1 MRDGTWNPELPLPMT
16 IREVRQET
24 PAVRRFVLDGSLT
37 AEPGQFVMV
46 WLPGIDEKPFSLMNA
61 QPVTLAVAEVG
72 RFTRAMHQLSQ
83 GDRLWLRGPFG
94 QGFTLEG
101 RHLLLAA
108 GGYGAA
114 PLAFLARRA
123 RGEGRRVAVLVAAR
137 SRQHL
142 LLVDEFR
149 TLGCEV
155 YTCTDDGSDS
165 QPPRLAP
172 QAVEELLTSLRP
184 DALYACGPA
193 GMLDALEALARQYH
207 LPAQLSRE
215 AYMRCGI
222 GVCGSC
228 TCGDQLVCRDGPVF
242 RIPG

>member
-1 MRDGTWNPELPLPMT
+1 MRDGTWNPELPRPMT
-16 IREVRQET
+16 ILEVRQET
-24 PAVRRFVLDGSLT
+24 PAVKRFVLDGALN
-37 AEPGQFVMV
+37 AHPGQFVMV
-46 WLPGIDEKPFSLMNA
+46 WLPGIDEKPFSLMDTR
-61 QPVTLAVAEVG
+61 PVTLVVAEVG
-72 RFTRAMHQLSQ
+72 CFTRAMHALGP

-94 QGFTLEG
+94 RGFSLEG

-123 RGEGRRVAVLVAAR
+123 KGDGRRVTVLVAAR
-137 SRQHL
+137 TREHL
-142 LLVDEFR
+142 LLVEEFR
-149 TLGCEV
+149 RLDCEV
-155 YTCTDDGSDS
+155 FTCTDDGSDGH
-165 QPPRLAP
+165 PPRLAP
-172 QAVEELLTSLRP
+172 QAVEELLKRTP
-184 DALYACGPA
+184 TDALYACGPA
-193 GMLDALEALARQYH
+193 GMLDALEALAREHH

-242 RIPG
+242 RISA

>member
-1 MRDGTWNPELPLPMT
+1 MT
-16 IREVRQET
+16 IREVQQET
-24 PAVRRFVLDGSLT
+24 PAVKRFVLDGSLD
-37 AEPGQFVMV
+37 AHPGQFVMV

-61 QPVTLAVAEVG
+61 NPVTLAVAEVG
-72 RFTRAMHQLSQ
+72 RFTRAMHLLNE
-83 GDRLWLRGPFG
+83 GNRLWLRGPFG
-94 QGFTLEG
+94 QGFALEG
-101 RHLLLAA
+101 QHLLLAA

-123 RGEGRRVAVLVAAR
+123 KEEGRRVTILVAAR
-137 SRQHL
+137 SREHL
-142 LLVDEFR
+142 LLVEEFR
-149 TLGCEV
+149 RLGCKV
-155 YTCTDDGSDS
+155 HTCTDDGSDG

-172 QAVEELLTSLRP
+172 QAVEELLQREMP

-193 GMLDALEALARQYH
+193 GMLDALEALARKYH

>member
-1 MRDGTWNPELPLPMT
+1 MRDGTWNPELPIPMT

-24 PAVRRFVLDGSLT
+24 PAVKRFVLDGSLD
-37 AEPGQFVMV
+37 AYPGQFVMV
-46 WLPGIDEKPFSLMNA
+46 WLPGIDEKPLSLMQAN
-61 QPVTLAVAEVG
+61 PVTLAVAEVG
-72 RFTRAMHQLSQ
+72 RFTRAMHLLNKGS
-83 GDRLWLRGPFG
+83 RLWLRGPFG
-94 QGFTLEG
+94 QGFAIEG

-114 PLAFLARRA
+114 PLAFLARRT
-123 RGEGRRVAVLVAAR
+123 REDGRKVTVLVAAR
-137 SRQHL
+137 SREHL
-142 LLVDEFR
+142 LLVEEFR
-149 TLGCEV
+149 RLGCEV
-155 YTCTDDGSDS
+155 HTCTDDGSDG

-172 QAVEELLTSLRP
+172 QAVEELLQREMP

-193 GMLDALEALARQYH
+193 GMLDALEALARKYH

-228 TCGDQLVCRDGPVF
+228 TCGAQLVCRDGPVF

>member
-1 MRDGTWNPELPLPMT
+1 MT

-24 PAVRRFVLDGSLT
+24 PAVKRFVLDGSLN
-37 AEPGQFVMV
+37 AYPGQFVMV

-61 QPVTLAVAEVG
+61 NPVTLAIAEVG
-72 RFTRAMHQLSQ
+72 RFTRAMHLLDVGS
-83 GDRLWLRGPFG
+83 RLWLRGPFG
-94 QGFTLEG
+94 QGFSLEG

-114 PLAFLARRA
+114 PLVFLARRA
-123 RGEGRRVAVLVAAR
+123 REDGRRITVLVAAR
-137 SRQHL
+137 SREHL
-142 LLVDEFR
+142 LLVEEFR
-149 TLGCEV
+149 RLGCEV
-155 YTCTDDGSDS
+155 LTCTDDGSDG

-172 QAVEELLTSLRP
+172 LAVEELLQRAAP

-193 GMLDALEALARQYH
+193 GMLDALEALARKYH
-207 LPAQLSRE
+207 LSTQLSRE